1 MGKHSAYYKAA
12 TRTTAV
18 FNHGP
23 LSPPPFLVDNLTGVK
38 AEKMLKTI
46 AAQVWDHY
54 CDLASKPKETYILLE
69 HQEILRREVEDI
81 ERRLHIHKE
90 HQRFY
95 NRVRKRLKAQA
106 ESYSGGATLL
116 DSIAEQ
122 PSMMEGWTREPPG
135 TKKEELPASPFEWF
149 VFDVGEDLPIRM
161 SPSQA
166 RYAYLGTTSWGEVLE
181 DAERFANFVLD
192 EAQLDRTLRVARFR
206 LRTLGNVLWHLV
218 YLGKVEKYSL
228 VVELKSDPPP
238 KKRGRKVQYSDEEI
252 LRTIWHIR
260 DDLESADTK
269 HAVAGL
275 LISHGNVEADIRTL
289 NRILRGLE
297 EEGSLAFLKDGS
309 ISLVLP
315 LGRQRLN
322 VNTKATQN
330 EERAATEDDWP
341 RPPLSPR

>member
-1 MGKHSAYYKAA
+1 
-12 TRTTAV
+12 
-18 FNHGP
+18 
-23 LSPPPFLVDNLTGVK
+23 
-38 AEKMLKTI
+38 
-46 AAQVWDHY
+46 
-54 CDLASKPKETYILLE
+54 
-69 HQEILRREVEDI
+69 
-81 ERRLHIHKE
+81 
-90 HQRFY
+90 
-95 NRVRKRLKAQA
+95 
-106 ESYSGGATLL
+106 
-116 DSIAEQ
+116 
-122 PSMMEGWTREPPG
+122 MMEGGTREPPG

-218 YLGKVEKYSL
+218 YLG
-228 VVELKSDPPP
+228 
-238 KKRGRKVQYSDEEI
+238 
-252 LRTIWHIR
+252 IWHIR